1 MASQWGRDSE
11 VQSGKSGGRGLS
23 LFAVLIAFALGLAG
37 GYGVLRFLGQGE
49 GTAIVDAQR
58 AADALERENDRLK
71 SELETSQRALAEMEQ
86 AGDQGQAE
94 RIDALT
100 QDLAAAT
107 AERDEALAAA
117 DKQAGEIRALN
128 DRIAALTDSAAS
140 TENEIAAELARLRD
154 AVVPELTAERD
165 RLAGE
170 AEAAAGRIEE
180 LTGEIAALT
189 DDKAAGAAR
198 IAELES
204 ALDAARQ
211 EIAALKA
218 RTAETPAE
226 RPVGTGEDTSE
237 ASAESG
243 DASMTP
249 RDPQAVEAALRDAPG
264 LDALSA
270 ADRQALKDAL
280 VSGACVTTALEGVF
294 DDVPILALR
303 NLIRDLNSGC

>member
-37 GYGVLRFLGQGE
+37 GYGVLRFLGPGE
-49 GTAIVDAQR
+49 GIVDMQR
-58 AADALERENDRLK
+58 AADALERQNDWLK
-71 SELETSQRALAEMEQ
+71 GELETSQRALAEIEA
-86 AGDQGQAE
+86 AGDGGQAA
-94 RIDALT
+94 RIDALA
-100 QDLAAAT
+100 QELAAVT
-107 AERDEALAAA
+107 AERDEALAKAQEQA
-117 DKQAGEIRALN
+117 DAIRALN

-140 TENEIAAELARLRD
+140 ADNGIAAELARLRD
-154 AVVPELTAERD
+154 EVVPGLTAERD

-170 AEAAAGRIEE
+170 AAAAAGRIEE
-180 LTGEIAALT
+180 LSGEIAALT

-211 EIAALKA
+211 EIAALEA
-218 RTAETPAE
+218 RTAEPTAE
-226 RPVGTGEDTSE
+226 QPGDTGTATGE
-237 ASAESG
+237 ASVESG
-243 DASMTP
+243 DASPTP